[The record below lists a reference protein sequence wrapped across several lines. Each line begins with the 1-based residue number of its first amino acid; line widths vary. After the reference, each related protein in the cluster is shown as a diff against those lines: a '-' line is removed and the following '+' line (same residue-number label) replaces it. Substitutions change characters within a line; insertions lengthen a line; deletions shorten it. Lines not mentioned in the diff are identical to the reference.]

1 MLKEFADDVV
11 PMVIRAKGGGIQ
23 AVQVVLTSSKEDKD
37 IFEVLSK
44 QLLISNNNLVVYFTL
59 Y

>member
-11 PMVIRAKGGGIQ
+11 PLLTRAKGGGIQ

-37 IFEVLSK
+37 IFEVLC
-44 QLLISNNNLVVYFTL
+44 Y
-59 Y
+59 